1 MPSRTGLARALSK
14 LGYCSRSQAAAAI
27 QAGQVMLN
35 GRVCRDP
42 EKPVQL
48 GRDQI
53 SVSGQAVSRA
63 QHLYLMLNK
72 PRGLVTSASDEQGR
86 DTVFSCFEG
95 QGLPHLFP
103 VGRLDKASEGLLL
116 FTNDNAWA
124 HFITDPATHVSKT
137 YHVQVTGLVDAALL
151 VRLSQG
157 VVDQGERLE
166 LRAVSVLRQ
175 GEKNTWLE
183 VTLDEGRNRHIR
195 RVVEAHGLEVL
206 RLVRVAIGQ
215 LTLGELE
222 KGKWRE
228 LTRDEVR
235 PWLLAQLPQ

>member
-1 MPSRTGLARALSK
+1 
-14 LGYCSRSQAAAAI
+14 
-27 QAGQVMLN
+27 ML
-35 GRVCRDP
+35 
-42 EKPVQL
+42 L
-48 GRDQI
+48 
-53 SVSGQAVSRA
+53 
-63 QHLYLMLNK
+63 
-72 PRGLVTSASDEQGR
+72 
-86 DTVFSCFEG
+86 
-95 QGLPHLFP
+95 
-103 VGRLDKASEGLLL
+103 
-116 FTNDNAWA
+116 
-124 HFITDPATHVSKT
+124 
-137 YHVQVTGLVDAALL
+137 
-151 VRLSQG
+151 
-157 VVDQGERLE
+157 
-166 LRAVSVLRQ
+166 